1 MLAGA
6 VILSEPVL
14 NSIQIL
20 WAALFL
26 STFAAL
32 ALATEPPSKSLLD
45 RKPATK
51 FDKIV
56 NAVMWR
62 NIFGQSIYQIA
73 VLLTLLFCGKDWF
86 GFTYTD
92 DTPLITTQ
100 KWLNSNPDSG
110 YTENEMT

>member
-1 MLAGA
+1 MLW
-6 VILSEPVL
+6 VNLIMD
-14 NSIQIL
+14 
-20 WAALFL
+20 
-26 STFAAL
+26 TFAAL
-32 ALATEPPSKSLLD
+32 ALATEPPSKNLLD
-45 RKPATK
+45 RKPGTK
-51 FDKIV
+51 FNRIV